1 MTLCRRDQ
9 GPVNLKMHFFSFG
22 ALFFFWRIFF
32 LLGANFFFLI
42 LAISKAENCSPKEKK
57 CTFVQSLPQIEELWV
72 LLLALIQYSS
82 VKLWQEVLS
91 ISRPEET

>member
-1 MTLCRRDQ
+1 
-9 GPVNLKMHFFSFG
+9 MHFSSSFG

-42 LAISKAENCSPKEKK
+42 LAISKEENCAPKEKK
-57 CTFVQSLPQIEELWV
+57 GTFVQCLPQIEELWV

-82 VKLWQEVLS
+82 VKLLQEVLS